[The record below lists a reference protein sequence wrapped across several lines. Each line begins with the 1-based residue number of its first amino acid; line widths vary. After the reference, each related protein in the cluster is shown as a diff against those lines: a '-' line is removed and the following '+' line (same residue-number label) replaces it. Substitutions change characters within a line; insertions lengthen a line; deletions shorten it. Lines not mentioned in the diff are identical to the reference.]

1 VYDQHYRILTDSFLK
16 ENPEKALML
25 HRSIYICT
33 PRRGRPIAGGAFR
46 GKQTKMTKS
55 MRALGGVSMMALVA
69 AATAVPARAA
79 SDSARDILSSFNLV
93 TTGNVSTQSDIVG
106 DAVVGGNLSGAT
118 FFGGGANVPSS
129 PDLYLF
135 GKLSGS
141 LNLNSGGSLFYAGTT
156 SPSQHVN
163 YNGGGKLH
171 TTLPNALSYYT
182 DPLTDLSKQLS
193 DLTATTGTSFVNGKF
208 NAGSN
213 TGIVVFDIKGSTLTS
228 DLMNHDISFT
238 GGKGVTSYI
247 INVIGN
253 FTDPSST
260 HFNVDQEDALFNFE
274 DATTVNLGQWGAS
287 ILAPDAALKITSGG
301 NIEGSVFAQSFLG
314 GGELHNNNLFNGAL
328 PAAAVPEP
336 STWAM
341 LFAGFAG
348 LGFLGWRRA
357 RKGVAVA

>member
-1 VYDQHYRILTDSFLK
+1 
-16 ENPEKALML
+16 
-25 HRSIYICT
+25 
-33 PRRGRPIAGGAFR
+33 
-46 GKQTKMTKS
+46 MTKS
-55 MRALGGVSMMALVA
+55 MHALSAASAIVLMGAAMAA
-69 AATAVPARAA
+69 PARAEA
-79 SDSARDILSSFNLV
+79 MTAGDILSNFNLV

-118 FFGGGANVPSS
+118 FFGGGANVPSA

-135 GKLSGS
+135 GKLNSS
-141 LNLNSGGSLFYAGTT
+141 LNLNSGGSLYFAGST
-156 SPSQHVN
+156 SQHVN

-171 TTLPNALSYYT
+171 TTLPNPLAYYT
-182 DPLTDLSKQLS
+182 DPLTALSTQLS
-193 DLTATTGTSFVNGKF
+193 DLTATTETSFVNGKF

-213 TGIVVFDIKGSTLTS
+213 TGIVVFDISGLTLAS
-228 DLMNHDISFT
+228 DLLNHDISFT

-274 DATTVNLGQWGAS
+274 DATAVNLGQWGAS
-287 ILAPDAALKITSGG
+287 ILAPDAAVKITSGG
-301 NIEGSVFAQSFLG
+301 NIEGSLFAQSFLG

-328 PAAAVPEP
+328 PTIAAVPEP

-341 LFAGFAG
+341 LLAGFAG

-357 RKGVAVA
+357 GKGAAAAA

>member
-1 VYDQHYRILTDSFLK
+1 MHPK
-16 ENPEKALML
+16 
-25 HRSIYICT
+25 
-33 PRRGRPIAGGAFR
+33 PRPTHRGRGVW
-46 GKQTKMTKS
+46 GKQTEMINYLKAFGAGSAIVLM
-55 MRALGGVSMMALVA
+55 A
-69 AATAVPARAA
+69 AAGAGPARADA
-79 SDSARDILSSFNLV
+79 MMAKDILSNFNLV
-93 TTGNVSTQSDIVG
+93 TTGNVSTNSDIVG

-118 FFGGGANVPSS
+118 FFGGGANIPSS

-135 GKLSGS
+135 GKLNSS
-141 LNLNSGGSLFYAGTT
+141 LNLNSGGNLYFAGTT
-156 SPSQHVN
+156 SQHVN

-328 PAAAVPEP
+328 PTIAAVPAAAVPEP

-341 LFAGFAG
+341 LIAGFAG

-357 RKGVAVA
+357 RKGVAAA